1 MRMLII
7 SLLVIF
13 CLLQYKLWLE
23 DGGIAKIMH
32 LQKTIAAQEQQN
44 NDLKQKNS
52 ALTAE
57 VHDLKH
63 GQTAV
68 EERARNDMGMVKKGE
83 TFYQF
88 IN

>member
-1 MRMLII
+1 MRMLIV
-7 SLLVIF
+7 SLLLIF
-13 CLLQYKLWLE
+13 GLLQYKLWLE

-32 LQKTIAAQEQQN
+32 LQKTITAQEQQN
-44 NDLKQKNS
+44 NELKQQNA

-63 GQTAV
+63 GQAAV
-68 EERARNDMGMVKKGE
+68 EEHARNDMGMVKKGE

>member
-7 SLLVIF
+7 SLLLIF
-13 CLLQYKLWLE
+13 GLLQYKLWLE

-44 NDLKQKNS
+44 NDLKQQNA
-52 ALTAE
+52 ALAAE

-68 EERARNDMGMVKKGE
+68 EEHARNDMGMVKKGE